1 MNLSCIFVDASEF
14 KEFSVTLHASTG
26 SYERHKITNMQHV
39 RTKATCEMG
48 STSHWELVTYSG
60 DNYADSTF
68 YIIIDYVHGGTHIN
82 RWWRSS
88 T

>member
-14 KEFSVTLHASTG
+14 KEFSVTLQASIQVPMKVL
-26 SYERHKITNMQHV
+26 HKITNMQHV

-60 DNYADSTF
+60 DMLTARFT
-68 YIIIDYVHGGTHIN
+68 
-82 RWWRSS
+82 
-88 T
+88 